1 MVAVIASVK
10 EAGVARYRACKLL
23 QIKVR
28 RIERWKAR
36 IKRTGSMAYEKPG
49 PKRAVHAIMP
59 VERKALIEYV
69 GREETVDFS
78 LQMLALKG
86 AEEGLFCMSASTVRT
101 ILQEESLGEDRIV
114 RQRRG
119 ARGKPNRPEELTGP
133 NQCWCWDLSYLKT
146 DILRVFWYLYVMLDE
161 WSRKVVGWRVSRSL
175 AAEEALGL
183 IDSAIITENL
193 LEVPEERLPVVV
205 NDRGSQMKAKE
216 VKQMF
221 ADLGL
226 TQLFARPRTPNDN
239 PFVEALFGTVK
250 TAPVYP
256 GWFPSNDGK
265 MVTDYFHQYFTW
277 YNHEHYHSRIGYVTP
292 EQKHRGQAEAIL
304 RQRRD
309 RLAAQR
315 EQRKQYW
322 LLGQNHHGVHL

>member
-1 MVAVIASVK
+1 MVAAIASVK
-10 EAGVARYRACKLL
+10 EAGVARYQACELL

-36 IKRTGSMAYEKPG
+36 IKRTGSMAYGKPG
-49 PKRAVHAIMP
+49 PKQVVHAIMP
-59 VERKALIEYV
+59 VERKALMEYV
-69 GREETVDFS
+69 EREETVDYS

-101 ILQEESLGEDRIV
+101 LLQEESLGEDRTG
-114 RQRRG
+114 RRRRG
-119 ARGKPNRPEELTGP
+119 VRGKPGRPEELTGP

-161 WSRKVVGWRVSRSL
+161 WSRKVVAWRVSRSL
-175 AAEEALGL
+175 ASGEALGL

-221 ADLGL
+221 TDLGL

-239 PFVEALFGTVK
+239 PFVEALFGTV
-250 TAPVYP
+250 TVSYTHLRA
-256 GWFPSNDGK
+256 
-265 MVTDYFHQYFTW
+265 
-277 YNHEHYHSRIGYVTP
+277 HET
-292 EQKHRGQAEAIL
+292 
-304 RQRRD
+304 
-309 RLAAQR
+309 
-315 EQRKQYW
+315 
-322 LLGQNHHGVHL
+322 